1 MWASSAGRKRAS
13 RRFLQEQPGP
23 HYHAKEPTSSDP
35 PMHTSLMPFLVPSAG
50 LPLAAA
56 GEGLDYVEIA
66 KNSGPIGLGVLLLL
80 LGASAVSWAII
91 VKKWL
96 QIRRAQDESV
106 KFLETFWQS
115 KRLDAI
121 YQAAEALGASPLSHV
136 FRAGYV
142 ELSKVTAQKKEGE
155 AGGMSDE
162 LGGIENVERALK
174 RAAASEVT
182 QLERQVPFLGTT
194 ASAAPFVGLFGTVW
208 GIMAAFHE
216 IYRIGNANLAT
227 VAKPISEALI
237 ATAVGLFAAIP
248 AVVAYNYFV
257 SKIRVLDSEMT
268 NFSHDFLNIVRRH
281 FFS

>member
-1 MWASSAGRKRAS
+1 MTI
-13 RRFLQEQPGP
+13 F
-23 HYHAKEPTSSDP
+23 PTLP
-35 PMHTSLMPFLVPSAG
+35 LPA
-50 LPLAAA
+50 PLAAA
-56 GEGLDYVEIA
+56 GGEGLNYLEIA
-66 KNSGPIGLGVLLLL
+66 TNSGPVGIGVLLLL

-106 KFLETFWQS
+106 RFLETFWRS

-121 YQAAEALGASPLSHV
+121 YQTAESLGASPISQV

-142 ELSKVTAQKKEGE
+142 ELSKVTASQKRPGE
-155 AGGMSDE
+155 DAMSE
-162 LGGIENVERALK
+162 QLGGIENVERALK
-174 RAAASEVT
+174 RAAVSEVT
-182 QLERQVPFLGTT
+182 HLESTVPFLGTT

-208 GIMAAFHE
+208 GIMRAFND
-216 IYRIGNANLAT
+216 IYQMGNANLAT

-237 ATAVGLFAAIP
+237 ATAFGLAAAIP

-257 SKIRVLDSEMT
+257 SRIRVLDTEMA
-268 NFSHDFLNIVRRH
+268 NFSNDFLNIVRRH

>member
-1 MWASSAGRKRAS
+1 MT
-13 RRFLQEQPGP
+13 F
-23 HYHAKEPTSSDP
+23 SDP
-35 PMHTSLMPFLVPSAG
+35 HF

-56 GEGLDYVEIA
+56 TDGLNYIEIA
-66 KNSGPIGLGVLLLL
+66 RNSGAVGISVLFILLA
-80 LGASAVSWAII
+80 ASAVCWAII
-91 VKKWL
+91 VRKWR

-121 YQAAEALGASPLSHV
+121 YQAAEALAGSPLSHV

-142 ELSKVTAQKKEGE
+142 ELSKVTAQKSQSPEPR
-155 AGGMSDE
+155 GMSDE

-182 QLERQVPFLGTT
+182 ALERQVPFLGTT

-208 GIMAAFHE
+208 GIMNAFHD
-216 IYRIGNANLAT
+216 IYRMGNANLAT
-227 VAKPISEALI
+227 VARPISEALI

-248 AVVAYNYFV
+248 AVVAYNFFV

-268 NFSHDFLNIVRRH
+268 NFSNDFLNIVKRH

>member
-1 MWASSAGRKRAS
+1 MNLTAV
-13 RRFLQEQPGP
+13 L
-23 HYHAKEPTSSDP
+23 P
-35 PMHTSLMPFLVPSAG
+35 PAV
-50 LPLAAA
+50 PLAAA
-56 GEGLDYVEIA
+56 GAEGLDYLEIA
-66 KNSGPIGLGVLLLL
+66 RNSGPLGIAVLVLL
-80 LGASAVSWAII
+80 LGASAVCWAII
-91 VKKWL
+91 AKKWL

-121 YQAAEALGASPLSHV
+121 YQAAESLGASPISQV

-142 ELSKVTAQKKEGE
+142 ELSKVTAQKKDGE
-155 AGGMSDE
+155 GGMQDE

-182 QLERQVPFLGTT
+182 HLEAQVPFLGTT
-194 ASAAPFVGLFGTVW
+194 AGAAPFVGLFGTVW
-208 GIMAAFHE
+208 GIMRAFHD
-216 IYRIGNANLAT
+216 IYRMGNANLAT
-227 VAKPISEALI
+227 VARPISEALI

-268 NFSHDFLNIVRRH
+268 NFSNDFLNIVRRH
-281 FFS
+281 FFSGRS

>member
-1 MWASSAGRKRAS
+1 M
-13 RRFLQEQPGP
+13 
-23 HYHAKEPTSSDP
+23 PTP
-35 PMHTSLMPFLVPSAG
+35 ALPLLA

-56 GEGLDYVEIA
+56 AGDGLDYFEIVR
-66 KNSGPIGLGVLLLL
+66 NSGPVGMAVLGLLLA
-80 LGASAVSWAII
+80 ASTVCWAII
-91 VKKWL
+91 ARKWL

-121 YQAAEALGASPLSHV
+121 YQAAEALRASPISQV

-142 ELSKVTAQKKEGE
+142 ELSKVTAQKKEAAEG
-155 AGGMSDE
+155 AMHDQ

-182 QLERQVPFLGTT
+182 SLEAQIPFLGTT

-208 GIMAAFHE
+208 GIMRAFHD
-216 IYRIGNANLAT
+216 IYRMGNANLAT
-227 VAKPISEALI
+227 VARPISEALI

-248 AVVAYNYFV
+248 AVVAYNFFV

-268 NFSHDFLNIVRRH
+268 NFSNDFLNIVRRH
-281 FFS
+281 FFTGRS

>member
-1 MWASSAGRKRAS
+1 MTLAAA
-13 RRFLQEQPGP
+13 LTP
-23 HYHAKEPTSSDP
+23 AI
-35 PMHTSLMPFLVPSAG
+35 
-50 LPLAAA
+50 PLAAA
-56 GEGLDYVEIA
+56 GEGLDYLAIA
-66 KNSGPIGLGVLLLL
+66 RNSGPIGMAVLALL

-106 KFLETFWQS
+106 KFLETFWRS

-121 YQAAEALGASPLSHV
+121 YQAAESLGGSPISQV

-142 ELSKVTAQKKEGE
+142 ELSKVTAQGKD
-155 AGGMSDE
+155 AQDGMSEE

-182 QLERQVPFLGTT
+182 HLEALVPFLGTT

-208 GIMAAFHE
+208 GIMRAFHD
-216 IYRIGNANLAT
+216 IYRMGNANLAT
-227 VAKPISEALI
+227 VARPISEALI

-248 AVVAYNYFV
+248 AVVAYNFFV

-268 NFSHDFLNIVRRH
+268 NFSADFLNIVRRH
-281 FFS
+281 FFSGRS

>member
-1 MWASSAGRKRAS
+1 MITPQSA
-13 RRFLQEQPGP
+13 LLP
-23 HYHAKEPTSSDP
+23 
-35 PMHTSLMPFLVPSAG
+35 

-56 GEGLDYVEIA
+56 GEGLDYLEIA
-66 KNSGPIGLGVLLLL
+66 RNSGPVGITVLLLL
-80 LGASAVSWAII
+80 LAASTVCWAII
-91 VKKWL
+91 VRKWL

-121 YQAAEALGASPLSHV
+121 YQAAEALRASPISQV

-142 ELSKVTAQKKEGE
+142 ELSKVTAQKDSGEGAAMRE
-155 AGGMSDE
+155 Q

-182 QLERQVPFLGTT
+182 HLEGQMSFLGTT

-208 GIMAAFHE
+208 GIMRAFHD
-216 IYRIGNANLAT
+216 IYRMGNANLAT
-227 VAKPISEALI
+227 VARPISEALI

-248 AVVAYNYFV
+248 AVVAYNFFV
-257 SKIRVLDSEMT
+257 SRIRVLDSEMT
-268 NFSHDFLNIVRRH
+268 NFSNDFLNIVRRH
-281 FFS
+281 FFSGRG